1 MITEKDAKAI
11 AEKESP
17 GRIVQKIFDYKDD
30 YICLLVPSDKEE
42 AKKGYLDDFLAVNKK
57 TGKTSGFQPFNHMDF
72 LIQQNRKEAEE
83 GIPLN
88 SI

>member
-57 TGKTSGFQPFNHMDF
+57 KRERLLDF
-72 LIQQNRKEAEE
+72 SHLITW
-83 GIPLN
+83 IF
-88 SI
+88 